1 MNKQNYIGI
10 LSIRGGEGNYESLQK
25 NFPDWLVVEICNQK
39 ESFIFVETPNS
50 NTQMTK
56 KILIKKLEGLQEIGG
71 FEKAEEKHVKADKLL
86 LDFIG
91 DKEVSN
97 AFDKIDKWYS

>member
-1 MNKQNYIGI
+1 
-10 LSIRGGEGNYESLQK
+10 
-25 NFPDWLVVEICNQK
+25 
-39 ESFIFVETPNS
+39 
-50 NTQMTK
+50 MTK
-56 KILIKKLEGLQEIGG
+56 KILIKKLEDLQEIGG